1 MQRETTCQDHMNR
14 SFKLEEFH
22 FFFIK
27 FSCMVIEYKGKYT
40 LFVDLFFFLIVWQQ
54 VICVMEVACSWGS
67 VY

>member
-1 MQRETTCQDHMNR
+1 MNR

-40 LFVDLFFFLIVWQQ
+40 LFVDFFFYSLAAGHLCNGSCLQLGKCVLILKR
-54 VICVMEVACSWGS
+54 S
-67 VY
+67 